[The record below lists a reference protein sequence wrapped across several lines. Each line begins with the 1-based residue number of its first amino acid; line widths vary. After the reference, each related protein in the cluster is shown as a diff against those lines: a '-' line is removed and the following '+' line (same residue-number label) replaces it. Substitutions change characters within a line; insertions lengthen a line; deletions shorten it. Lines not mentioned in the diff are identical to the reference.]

1 MGDNDQNKD
10 LEHNEELLRHQR
22 EEKKRKAEQQLNQKE
37 RNVFDDGNHYATI
50 SPLNYS
56 RNPGLF
62 LLAFMF
68 KYKQYDKDKKAL
80 NKKRQ
85 KLEALRR
92 KQQKADERGGL
103 KSGNDDHKQ
112 LYNIELDNIK
122 NAEDFCNKMQE
133 KAKEIGLEEKD
144 INRNMEKGFINFNC
158 TDKNQETVLKK
169 YAEKL
174 QGPNMTEENTNT
186 NDITLSSQQ
195 P

>member
-80 NKKRQ
+80 NKKRH
-85 KLEALRR
+85 LWVILGHS
-92 KQQKADERGGL
+92 KQGV
-103 KSGNDDHKQ
+103 
-112 LYNIELDNIK
+112 I
-122 NAEDFCNKMQE
+122 FC
-133 KAKEIGLEEKD
+133 G
-144 INRNMEKGFINFNC
+144 
-158 TDKNQETVLKK
+158 
-169 YAEKL
+169 
-174 QGPNMTEENTNT
+174 
-186 NDITLSSQQ
+186 
-195 P
+195 

>member
-1 MGDNDQNKD
+1 MDQ
-10 LEHNEELLRHQR
+10 R
-22 EEKKRKAEQQLNQKE
+22 
-37 RNVFDDGNHYATI
+37 
-50 SPLNYS
+50 SPNC
-56 RNPGLF
+56 R
-62 LLAFMF
+62 
-68 KYKQYDKDKKAL
+68 YKQYDKDKKAL

-158 TDKNQETVLKK
+158 TDENQKIVLQK

-174 QGPNMTEENTNT
+174 KGPSMTEENIDA
-186 NDITLSSQQ
+186 NDNDMTLSSKQTK
-195 P
+195 